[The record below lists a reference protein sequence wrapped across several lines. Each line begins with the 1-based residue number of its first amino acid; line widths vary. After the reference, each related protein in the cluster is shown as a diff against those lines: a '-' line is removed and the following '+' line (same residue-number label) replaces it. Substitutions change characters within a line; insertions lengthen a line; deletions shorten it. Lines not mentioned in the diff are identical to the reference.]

1 METRPRL
8 AGRVSAALGS
18 STQSQGWIFEARARR
33 LSRAGEILSLQAELT
48 RSPNSAPGDSSCAER
63 GGGGNPQLSHQT
75 SEWRTGVMKARP
87 DSVHVAA
94 RHLISVTAR
103 NELPCRA
110 TPPPPPLPTCR
121 GAVGGCK
128 WRLLLSQTLLS
139 TRCRD
144 HKQTLQWPEV

>member
-110 TPPPPPLPTCR
+110 TPPPAPANLQGCGGGMQMASSVVPDFTQHPLSRP
-121 GAVGGCK
+121 
-128 WRLLLSQTLLS
+128 
-139 TRCRD
+139 
-144 HKQTLQWPEV
+144 